1 MNIKG
6 FIVAVMMI
14 VLSSNVFA
22 QLTYKRASSL
32 YHVKKYNESI
42 ELCKSLPKDGKTFYL
57 LACCYLKLGNFEEY
71 VRNLSESAKKNFCY
85 AQVEMGRL
93 YCVGE
98 NGFSVDFAEA
108 KYWLNKAVE
117 NNEEKKDDYMLSA
130 FKFLGNIYYT
140 ENKLAEAH
148 NLWERGAKEGSG
160 FLQCWLGQAYVGG
173 KYGYSKNLEKAK
185 YWYGM
190 VVQSNRSEE
199 KADALNAL
207 GTIYL
212 NEENKAEAIKCWQ
225 QAIQYGDSTY
235 APYNLAFHHFE
246 AINDNERAFSL
257 YRIAAENSQPDAQFA
272 VGRFYKDGIVVNK
285 NQKEAMRWFQR
296 SADQG
301 NSYAVSELGAG
312 YEVLYRSSLDERY
325 LRLALK
331 YLYKNSKNEF
341 VRFRAKAKNEDGQTT
356 YEAEDPLKVF
366 YEEGVLG
373 ATKYKSF
380 EEWKEN
386 VVAKIA
392 VDSDVNVNI
401 PQNAITNTGIYVLII
416 ANEIYEYEQYVPYAE
431 NDGNVFAKYC
441 EYVLGIPEKNVHIVI
456 NSGLNKMKVELDWL
470 NQMAGMPKTK
480 KVIFYYVGHGVPDDN
495 QTTSY
500 LLPVDGLAKNTTT
513 GLNVDEVYKTLG
525 THGSKAIILLDACFS
540 GARRDGGM
548 LVASR
553 GVAIKAKDAQPQ
565 GNMTVISACQGDET
579 AYPYTDQQHGLFTYF
594 LLKGL
599 KESNGNMNL
608 GQLYD
613 FVKDNV
619 KNTSITI
626 NQKAQTPSVISSQD
640 ATEWRSER
648 LK

>member
-1 MNIKG
+1 
-6 FIVAVMMI
+6 MI
-14 VLSSNVFA
+14 VLSSNIFA
-22 QLTYKRASSL
+22 QSTYETARSL
-32 YHVKKYNESI
+32 YHAEKYKESI
-42 ELCKSLPKDGKTFYL
+42 EACKSLPKDGKTFYL
-57 LACCYLKLGNFEEY
+57 LACCYWRLGNLEEF
-71 VRNLSESAKKNFCY
+71 VHNLNESAKKNFCY

-98 NGFSVDFAEA
+98 NGFPEDFTKA

-140 ENKLAEAH
+140 ENKLMEAH
-148 NLWERGAKEGSG
+148 SLWERGAKEGYE
-160 FLQCWLGQAYVGG
+160 FLQCWLGQAYQWGE
-173 KYGYSKNLEKAK
+173 YGYSKNLEKAK

-190 VVQSNRSEE
+190 AVQSNSSEE
-199 KADALNAL
+199 KAEALNAL
-207 GTIYL
+207 GSIYL

-225 QAIQYGDSTY
+225 QAVQCGDSTY
-235 APYNLAFHHFE
+235 APYNLALYHFE
-246 AINDNERAFSL
+246 TINDNARAFLL
-257 YRIAAENSQPDAQFA
+257 YRISAEKGNPEAQYA
-272 VGRFYKDGIVVNK
+272 LGRFYRDGIVVNK
-285 NQKEAMRWFQR
+285 NQKEAMKWFQR

-301 NSYAVSELGAG
+301 DAYAISELGIG
-312 YEVLYRSSLDERY
+312 YEVLYRATLDERY

-331 YLYKNSKNEF
+331 YFYKNSKAGF
-341 VRFRAKAKNEDGQTT
+341 DRMRAKSKSEDGYTT
-356 YEAEDPLKVF
+356 YISEDPLQIF

-380 EEWKEN
+380 EEWKEK

-392 VDSDVNVNI
+392 VDSDVDVNI
-401 PQNAITNTGIYVLII
+401 PQNAITNTDSYALII
-416 ANEIYEYEQYVPYAE
+416 ANENYEYEQYVPYAE
-431 NDGNVFAKYC
+431 NDGTVFAKYC
-441 EYVLGIPEKNVHIVI
+441 EYVLGIPEKNVHVVT

-480 KVIFYYVGHGVPDDN
+480 IVIFYYVGHGVPDDN

-565 GNMTVISACQGDET
+565 GNMTVMSACQGDET

-599 KESNGNMNL
+599 KESNGDMSL